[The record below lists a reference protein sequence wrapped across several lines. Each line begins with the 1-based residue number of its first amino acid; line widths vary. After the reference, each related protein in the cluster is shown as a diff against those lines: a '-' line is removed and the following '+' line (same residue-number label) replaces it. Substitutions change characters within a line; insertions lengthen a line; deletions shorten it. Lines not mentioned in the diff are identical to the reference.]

1 MQKREPALDLLRCL
15 ALLLV
20 VSFHSFL
27 NNGYYSEA
35 QRGTAMWLAGSFRWL
50 SVCCI
55 GLFLMLTGYLK
66 SGKTEVG
73 ACHRGFIPVLLGY
86 LLASAISIPIRH
98 FWLGAVTL
106 EFYLLPGELRDLE
119 GLEGLARMS
128 LSRVLLLTCA
138 GTLLLWGLSRRRSTA
153 GLERWM
159 LAGLFGALTVAAL
172 CSAFTWA
179 FLGACVLILV
189 GLVVYALR
197 GWNKGPEP
205 AARGRESRTALWLTV
220 GLTLAFFLLVSAWTV
235 GRVRSFS
242 APTYDFGIFSQM
254 FHNMKTTGLPVTTLE
269 RDGALSHFKVHLSPI
284 WYLLLPFY
292 CLVPRPET
300 LQVLQAAVLASAVIP
315 LWKLGAHHGLSGWQ
329 RMLLCGALLLY
340 PAFAGGT
347 GYDIHENC
355 FLTPLLLWLFYGVD
369 RKNTLL
375 TAVAGLLTLMVKEDA
390 AVYVAVAALWLLLRA
405 LLRREGRWALCTGAA
420 LFAGALFWFFLA
432 TGYLARYGDGVMS
445 YRYDNLIYDG
455 SDSLLTV
462 VKAVL
467 LSPMKAL
474 YECVDGEKLRYIALT
489 LLPLLGLPLLTRRY
503 ERWLLLIP
511 YLLVNLLSDYRYQHD
526 IFFQYNF
533 GSTACLF
540 YLMAVNLADLR
551 LDGRRS
557 LALLGAVAVSAAC
570 FGALIV
576 PKALSYP
583 GKCIRNSEEYGEI
596 RALLD
601 EIPAD
606 AAVSATTYYTAQLSR
621 REVLYDVR
629 YAAAAHILETEYVV
643 LNLRSQSDYK
653 RFASADGEDGLE
665 NLLALLEREGYA
677 PWAELPGVLV
687 IYRDAP

>member
-1 MQKREPALDLLRCL
+1 MPVRKKPLISVPELLR
-15 ALLLV
+15 
-20 VSFHSFL
+20 H
-27 NNGYYSEA
+27 
-35 QRGTAMWLAGSFRWL
+35 
-50 SVCCI
+50 
-55 GLFLMLTGYLK
+55 
-66 SGKTEVG
+66 
-73 ACHRGFIPVLLGY
+73 VLL
-86 LLASAISIPIRH
+86 A
-98 FWLGAVTL
+98 WLGAVTL

-128 LSRVLLLTCA
+128 LSRVLLLACA

-159 LAGLFGALTVAAL
+159 LAGLFGALAVAAL
-172 CSAFTWA
+172 CGAFTWA
-179 FLGACVLILV
+179 FLGACVLIFA

-205 AARGRESRTALWLTV
+205 AAARGRESRTALWLTV

-254 FHNMKTTGLPVTTLE
+254 FHHMKTSGLPVTTLE
-269 RDGALSHFKVHLSPI
+269 RDGALSHLQVHMSPI

-292 CLVPRPET
+292 CIVPRPET
-300 LQVLQAAVLASAVIP
+300 LQILQAAVLASAVIP

-355 FLTPLLLWLFYGVD
+355 FLTPLLLWLFYGMD

-420 LFAGALFWFFLA
+420 LFAGALLWFFLA

-474 YECVDGEKLRYIALT
+474 YECVDVEKLRYMGLT

-511 YLLVNLLSDYRYQHD
+511 WLLVNLLSDYRYQHD
-526 IFFQYNF
+526 IFFQYSF

-540 YLMAVNLADLR
+540 YLTAVNLADLR

-557 LALLGAVAVSAAC
+557 LALLGAVAVSAGC
-570 FGALIV
+570 FGAVIV

-583 GKCIRNSEEYGEI
+583 IKCIRNSEEYGEI
-596 RALLD
+596 RELLD
-601 EIPAD
+601 QIPGS
-606 AAVSATTYYTAQLSR
+606 AAVSATTFYTAHLSR
-621 REVLYDVR
+621 REILYDVR
-629 YAAAAHILETEYVV
+629 YAHTAHILETEYVV

-653 RFASADGEDGLE
+653 RFASGEEDGLE
-665 NLLALLEREGYA
+665 SLLALLEREGYR

-687 IYRDAP
+687 IYRATPGAIMEQRTERGVLICQKSIPLWKN